1 MHNYHNILPTIII
14 DVLIILVFEGLL
26 FFLYLAKEQ
35 ERIVNNQIDN
45 AMVELHNVKTQQL
58 KEYQNIFSFISNKI
72 QPYIEKNMVQEKNY
86 NDKQYKLGLIYY
98 FLSLLVLIITLVVY
112 SYIVVYI
119 LGKSIDWKIVL
130 ITVFITILLIIILEV
145 LYVKYVLFNKKFNES
160 QIELDFINAL
170 VN

>member
-45 AMVELHNVKTQQL
+45 AMVELNNVKKQQS

-72 QPYIEKNMVQEKNY
+72 QPYIEKNMVYEENY

-119 LGKSIDWKIVL
+119 LGKTIDWKTVL
-130 ITVFITILLIIILEV
+130 ITVFITIILIIILEV

>member
-45 AMVELHNVKTQQL
+45 AMVELHNVKKQQS

-72 QPYIEKNMVQEKNY
+72 QPYIEKNMVYEENY